1 MWLRKKKKTQ
11 RTELMLGYVAIAFA
25 IANVV
30 QHQSIIVTFKSSVT
44 VIVIVMTPNK
54 KNTTHRA
61 YGGDRWDGH
70 VLSLSPYLA
79 KIWNM
84 MYNII

>member
-1 MWLRKKKKTQ
+1 
-11 RTELMLGYVAIAFA
+11 MLAYVAIAFA
-25 IANVV
+25 IAIVV
-30 QHQSIIVTFKSSVT
+30 QHQSIIVTFKSSVI

-54 KNTTHRA
+54 KENTTHRA

>member
-1 MWLRKKKKTQ
+1 MWLQKKKTQ

-25 IANVV
+25 IANIV
-30 QHQSIIVTFKSSVT
+30 QRQSIIVTFKSSVI
-44 VIVIVMTPNK
+44 VIVIVMTSKN

-61 YGGDRWDGH
+61 YGGDRWHGH